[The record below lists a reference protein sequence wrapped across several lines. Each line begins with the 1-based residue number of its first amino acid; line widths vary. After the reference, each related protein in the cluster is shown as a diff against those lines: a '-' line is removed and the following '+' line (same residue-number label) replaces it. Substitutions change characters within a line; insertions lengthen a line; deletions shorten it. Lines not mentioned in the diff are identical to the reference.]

1 MYVFPKLFCFRCRL
15 QSSQVSDDEGVCI
28 FLYSYMN
35 SLFSIPLHPQVVDL
49 VWDLCHNF
57 WRMTTLPVS
66 PDLRN
71 SFRSE
76 GSTLLVFM

>member
-1 MYVFPKLFCFRCRL
+1 MYFQNCFVFGADCRVVRL
-15 QSSQVSDDEGVCI
+15 VTMKARVF

-35 SLFSIPLHPQVVDL
+35 SFSSIPLHPQVVDL

-66 PDLRN
+66 PDLRD

-76 GSTLLVFM
+76 GSTLLIVFM